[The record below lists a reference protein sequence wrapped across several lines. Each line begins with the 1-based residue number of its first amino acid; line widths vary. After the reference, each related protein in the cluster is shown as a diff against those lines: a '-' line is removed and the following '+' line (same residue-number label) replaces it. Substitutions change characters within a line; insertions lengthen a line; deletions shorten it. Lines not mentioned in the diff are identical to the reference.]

1 MLVSQE
7 DPITPYHRD
16 TTAKGPT
23 NSTKLSNESKR
34 AKRKMAEDDD
44 SEYTPSKKFK
54 AEENFS
60 NIAWSKPRRRRTRE
74 AHDNGIELQSG
85 STPERLTSPSTIIG
99 TTIKGTDRSLSSQ
112 PADTSEVGRPS
123 TPESRNISVE
133 NSPSMPRRTPL
144 LDKLREMKKQGKSRS
159 DFMNNIAR
167 GHRQTVLNF
176 SPTSNAVETGRQ
188 SGGSPSIAPSETR
201 PRDVADET
209 STPPDPDLNT
219 VTQAAAD
226 ELNDAINIAANVLE
240 HDSGRSQTS
249 RGTGLATPEPA
260 QDDPRPQITDIAI
273 DIRYSI
279 IASRIPR
286 LVKRNWPIQSLSGKT
301 VGNLFEEVSKFTSK
315 PDIQRIVFTL
325 NLLQADSEYTI
336 QKDDHRTFDAMK
348 DDFADDIMADWR
360 ENGIT
365 KFSIWLEPDPTEE
378 GNRMNPGASGVLNVD
393 EGRPRI
399 TI

>member
-1 MLVSQE
+1 MLASQE

-16 TTAKGPT
+16 TTAKDPT
-23 NSTKLSNESKR
+23 SSTKISTESKR
-34 AKRKMAEDDD
+34 AKRKLAEDDD

-74 AHDNGIELQSG
+74 AHENGIGLQSG
-85 STPERLTSPSTIIG
+85 SPPERLTSPSTIIG
-99 TTIKGTDRSLSSQ
+99 TTITGTDRGLSSQ

-123 TPESRNISVE
+123 TLESRNNSLE
-133 NSPSMPRRTPL
+133 NSPSMPWRTPL
-144 LDKLREMKKQGKSRS
+144 LDKPRVRSESR
-159 DFMNNIAR
+159 NEIVR

-176 SPTSNAVETGRQ
+176 SPASKALETRPQNGE
-188 SGGSPSIAPSETR
+188 SPSMDPTEIR

-325 NLLQADSEYTI
+325 NLSQADSEYTI
-336 QKDDHRTFDAMK
+336 QKDDHRTFEAMK
-348 DDFADDIMADWR
+348 DDFADDITADWR
-360 ENGIT
+360 ENGII

-378 GNRMNPGASGVLNVD
+378 GNQMSSGASGVLNVD
-393 EGRPRI
+393 QGCPRI